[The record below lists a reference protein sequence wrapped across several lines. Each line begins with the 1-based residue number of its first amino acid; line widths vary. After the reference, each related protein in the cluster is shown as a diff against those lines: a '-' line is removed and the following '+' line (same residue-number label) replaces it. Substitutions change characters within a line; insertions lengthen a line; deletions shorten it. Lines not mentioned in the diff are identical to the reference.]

1 VTPAPRIV
9 VIPFGVPPEGEGL
22 GLGLAALVHV
32 FAHVEG
38 ESVALA
44 QLLARPPSDNASPV
58 ETFLPPDAWKS
69 LAAQGDAPSG
79 VSMVVTGSFHPPASG
94 GGHIQLLA
102 FDPRD
107 GRTRA
112 RGEAH
117 LDGASAGRTLLAV
130 LDEVWR
136 AVGGDLGPLVDIG
149 DLEWDA
155 LESVL
160 RAERC
165 VLHDPRRGGPH
176 DRLAAMMHLGRA
188 VGDAPDARFPAGRL
202 AAVAMEAA
210 LAPSDRKVALGAA
223 ALRALARAAEDAPA
237 QVELLE
243 AAAALHVRLGGY
255 ADAETAALAVIARS
269 PNRPRTYAL
278 LSEARRM
285 RGDLD
290 GARAA
295 VERGAEIDQT
305 DPILLTERGVLLAT
319 NDDLAGARA
328 AWEKALEREPL
339 FAPAFGNL
347 ASLFTQHHDVT
358 ASQGLVDRA
367 LAGRAL
373 HPEIL
378 RRAIVLAL
386 ASETE
391 GVARASR
398 VATLAR
404 RLLERVSNDAWA
416 MLALARASS
425 DMGERSEAIALLLAV
440 EEGAVKSAL
449 AGEAAR
455 LRFAIESPLPSQELE
470 AVLRA
475 SMSSETRDLAQ
486 LRTRARRLAE
496 AHEGFWLAH
505 YAVGIAE
512 RRSGEWASARAAF
525 ERVLTRC
532 EGYVAAH
539 MELVAA
545 CMALGDHEAAI
556 AYAERACSLEGE
568 GPRTSGALAAAF
580 FAAGRRDEALAAVN
594 RALAVDPNDE
604 ANVLLAA
611 RIRSEEATDEPP
623 RSFIGRFLDR
633 VRG

>member
-1 VTPAPRIV
+1 
-9 VIPFGVPPEGEGL
+9 
-22 GLGLAALVHV
+22 
-32 FAHVEG
+32 
-38 ESVALA
+38 
-44 QLLARPPSDNASPV
+44 
-58 ETFLPPDAWKS
+58 
-69 LAAQGDAPSG
+69 
-79 VSMVVTGSFHPPASG
+79 
-94 GGHIQLLA
+94 
-102 FDPRD
+102 
-107 GRTRA
+107 
-112 RGEAH
+112 
-117 LDGASAGRTLLAV
+117 
-130 LDEVWR
+130 
-136 AVGGDLGPLVDIG
+136 
-149 DLEWDA
+149 
-155 LESVL
+155 
-160 RAERC
+160 
-165 VLHDPRRGGPH
+165 
-176 DRLAAMMHLGRA
+176 
-188 VGDAPDARFPAGRL
+188 
-202 AAVAMEAA
+202 
-210 LAPSDRKVALGAA
+210 
-223 ALRALARAAEDAPA
+223 
-237 QVELLE
+237 
-243 AAAALHVRLGGY
+243 
-255 ADAETAALAVIARS
+255 
-269 PNRPRTYAL
+269 
-278 LSEARRM
+278 
-285 RGDLD
+285 
-290 GARAA
+290 
-295 VERGAEIDQT
+295 
-305 DPILLTERGVLLAT
+305 LLTERGVLLAT

-416 MLALARASS
+416 MLALARACSEMS
-425 DMGERSEAIALLLAV
+425 ERGEAIALLVAV

-475 SMSSETRDLAQ
+475 SMSGETRDLAQ